1 MDLFTEVQ
9 DGVAILISK
18 GVFTQVP
25 LYRRGNML
33 YCKHGAGY
41 LKLLAGG
48 ITTRPDVK
56 WLDFDV
62 GADYRFETTPLAI
75 QLAELTGNS
84 SITRRSSPTLDRAQ
98 LRGMIGG

>member
-56 WLDFDV
+56 WLDFNV
-62 GADYRFETTPLAI
+62 GTDFRHETTPLAI
-75 QLAELTGNS
+75 QLVELTGKVA
-84 SITRRSSPTLDRAQ
+84 RRS
-98 LRGMIGG
+98 IGG